1 MKKAVLADAVGGVVL
16 TVFVTA
22 VLVMLH
28 AQVGGNHG
36 IVNFLGSAELP
47 IVASVLM
54 LDSLREAIGS
64 IYEGEH
70 RQNIFVAGIVLFV
83 VAILLAAKGV
93 DLEVARHHLLEDAYL
108 GASDLAQLSTTAHQ
122 SWLREA
128 THTLPLPG
136 WIVPANV
143 FVWTAA
149 IAVSIWNR
157 ALAIREKSRFLSL
170 ENVASFVRL
179 IDQRSQGDSLV
190 TALLADE
197 RRARI
202 ELERLK
208 ARGGAAQRE
217 QPLLRDMQERHHR
230 AIEALQLCLRR
241 RMAASEQFALL
252 GDDEVSDV
260 AMTTA
265 VTAATTANAIDAP
278 NTAAVQSPPATH
290 MHAHDTKGVA
300 R

>member
-108 GASDLAQLSTTAHQ
+108 GASDLTQLSSAQHQ
-122 SWLREA
+122 NWLHEA
-128 THTLPLPG
+128 THALPLPA
-136 WIVPANV
+136 WVVPANV

-170 ENVASFVRL
+170 ENVESFVRL

-197 RRARI
+197 RRTRVA
-202 ELERLK
+202 LEILK
-208 ARGGAAQRE
+208 ANGVKGQRDHA
-217 QPLLRDMQERHHR
+217 LLRETQERHHR

-241 RMAASEQFALL
+241 SLAASDAFVSNS
-252 GDDEVSDV
+252 GDDVQ
-260 AMTTA
+260 
-265 VTAATTANAIDAP
+265 DAP
-278 NTAAVQSPPATH
+278 TASGTPSAPDDKANTVLAPSSLKTQTH
-290 MHAHDTKGVA
+290 SHDTKGVA
-300 R
+300 Q